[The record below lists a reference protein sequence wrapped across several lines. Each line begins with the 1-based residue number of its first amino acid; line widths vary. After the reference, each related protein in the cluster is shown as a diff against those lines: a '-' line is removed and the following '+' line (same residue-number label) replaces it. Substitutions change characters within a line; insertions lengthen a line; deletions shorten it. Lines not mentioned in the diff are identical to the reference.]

1 MASICLDLMPERED
15 SPLSIYKTYIDAW
28 VLPALVA
35 RAPPLSVVL
44 GTPGRF
50 FSVTRKGIFFP
61 MRVGFLFIPSRDW
74 NWRSVGFPTRRG
86 TVARCAASSS
96 QGDAQVIEI
105 FRQIPQGW
113 LRLPCLFLDVANICF
128 DIMGLGAL

>member
-35 RAPPLSVVL
+35 HAPPLSVVL
-44 GTPGRF
+44 GSPGRF

-61 MRVGFLFIPSRDW
+61 MRVGVLFIPSRDW
-74 NWRSVGFPTRRG
+74 NWHSAEFSTRRG
-86 TVARCAASSS
+86 TVAHCAASSS
-96 QGDAQVIEI
+96 PGDAQVIEI
-105 FRQIPQGW
+105 FRQIARGG
-113 LRLPCLFLDVANICF
+113 LRLPSLFLNVANICF
-128 DIMGLGAL
+128 DIVGLGAL